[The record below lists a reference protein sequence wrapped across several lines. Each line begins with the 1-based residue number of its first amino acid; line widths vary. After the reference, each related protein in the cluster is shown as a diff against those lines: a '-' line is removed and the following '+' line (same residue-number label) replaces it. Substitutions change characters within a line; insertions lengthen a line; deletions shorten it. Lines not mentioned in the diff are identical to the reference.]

1 MVTNFMKLMR
11 LRISR
16 KRAYCIIAVALLLNC
31 LLGSASAQFNTN
43 YPPRLAPPVLKNGN
57 IQLLIFDGRWGQTNI
72 VEVSTDLVRW
82 TPVSTNVFPHTLCP
96 ICPYIIFQDSLTN
109 SARRFYRARNL

>member
-1 MVTNFMKLMR
+1 MKLVR

-16 KRAYCIIAVALLLNC
+16 KQVYCIIAAALLSNY
-31 LLGSASAQFNTN
+31 LLAGPTN
-43 YPPRLAPPVLKNGN
+43 SPPRLEGPVLKNGN
-57 IQLLIFDGRWGQTNI
+57 IQLFIFNGRWGQTNI

-82 TPVSTNVFPHTLCP
+82 TPVSTNIFPPTLCP
-96 ICPYIIFQDSLTN
+96 MCPFIVFQDSLTN